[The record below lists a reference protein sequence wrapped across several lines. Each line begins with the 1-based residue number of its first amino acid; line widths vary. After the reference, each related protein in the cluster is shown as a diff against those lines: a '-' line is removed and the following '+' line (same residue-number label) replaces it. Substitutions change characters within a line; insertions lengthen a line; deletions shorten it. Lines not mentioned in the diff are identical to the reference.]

1 MFATFFLLLTAALVT
16 VVLAQSPQSSPRQEI
31 PGRLEQNQQRQ
42 EELKARIAT
51 RAAQLNEQRI
61 RRLKQ
66 VFTRVLDRFKAALGR
81 LDRIVGKIERRIA
94 KLNDRGVDTQAAS
107 AALEGC
113 QGKKAAAQGAIDQ
126 AGPQIEAIDPTS
138 TNVRETIKTSVEAMR
153 SAKRAI
159 RDYHKCL
166 VEVTRILRAAKPKEG
181 TRSAQ

>member
-1 MFATFFLLLTAALVT
+1 MRKVSRIQLLALMFATFFLLLTAALVT

-94 KLNDRGVDTQAAS
+94 KLNDRGVDT
-107 AALEGC
+107 
-113 QGKKAAAQGAIDQ
+113 
-126 AGPQIEAIDPTS
+126 
-138 TNVRETIKTSVEAMR
+138 
-153 SAKRAI
+153 
-159 RDYHKCL
+159 
-166 VEVTRILRAAKPKEG
+166 
-181 TRSAQ
+181 